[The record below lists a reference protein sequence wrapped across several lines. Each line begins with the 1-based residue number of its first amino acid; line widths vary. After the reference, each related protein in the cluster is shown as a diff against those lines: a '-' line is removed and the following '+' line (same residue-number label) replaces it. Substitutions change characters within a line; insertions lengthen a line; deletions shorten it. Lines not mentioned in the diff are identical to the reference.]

1 MIVAPRTAI
10 VGFMN
15 RLLIF
20 AIKGEKAA
28 FGAYAALAVIGAG
41 LRVGTALRGPEIA
54 AVIAENFSI
63 AFAKRGFKLGSVFAN
78 PRQHSFASRARC
90 FSRERTQGKR

>member
-28 FGAYAALAVIGAG
+28 FGAYAALAVIGAQ
-41 LRVGTALRGPEIA
+41 LRVRTALRH
-54 AVIAENFSI
+54 F
-63 AFAKRGFKLGSVFAN
+63 
-78 PRQHSFASRARC
+78 
-90 FSRERTQGKR
+90 